1 MADPPTRRHAILVF
15 GAAVDHDGT
24 VRRPLARRLSRAL
37 AEAAADPAALVI
49 VSGGSVD
56 GRPAEAPIMRDWL
69 VAQGL
74 DPARILVEAEARS
87 TAENARYCVDLVVA
101 GGFRRITLVTER
113 FHMLRARFFL
123 GHALTSRGLRVELR
137 ISEAPDHLGAFQR
150 IATSVREV
158 IKLAVDLGRRRR

>member
-1 MADPPTRRHAILVF
+1 M
-15 GAAVDHDGT
+15 DHDGT

-87 TAENARYCVDLVVA
+87 TAENARYCVDLSSQEGSGA
-101 GGFRRITLVTER
+101 LPWSRSASTCC
-113 FHMLRARFFL
+113 
-123 GHALTSRGLRVELR
+123 GHDSSWGMR
-137 ISEAPDHLGAFQR
+137 
-150 IATSVREV
+150 
-158 IKLAVDLGRRRR
+158 